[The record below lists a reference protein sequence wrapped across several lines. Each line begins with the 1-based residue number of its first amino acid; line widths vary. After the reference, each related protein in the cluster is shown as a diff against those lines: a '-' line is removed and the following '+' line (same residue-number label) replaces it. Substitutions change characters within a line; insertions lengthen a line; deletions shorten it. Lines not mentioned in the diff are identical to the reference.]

1 MRIRYTSSVALLMLY
16 GHQVVLSDDESVKT
30 IEEATEVIS
39 NKIAAG
45 TKVWAFDIFQSGR

>member
-1 MRIRYTSSVALLMLY
+1 MCIRYTSSVALLMLY